1 MSLTFSRDV
10 PNLNGYS
17 SSVSRANSGISF
29 GTNRVKL
36 LAISQV
42 RRYGQNGLISVDSMP
57 KIVYQSEGG

>member
-1 MSLTFSRDV
+1 
-10 PNLNGYS
+10 
-17 SSVSRANSGISF
+17 VSRANSGISF